1 MKKRS
6 NLQVMGRLI
15 GEVKPLS
22 GYMVLSIILGT
33 LGNLAATFITVFG
46 GYAILDVLGVASPMS
61 ISAVFITILVLA
73 LVRGGLRYGEQGC
86 NHYIAFR
93 LLALFRHKVFQALR
107 RLCPAKLES
116 KNKGDLINLIT
127 SDIELLEVFYAHTI
141 SPIAIYILF
150 TIVMLVFIGHYSW
163 ILALVALVAY
173 LTVGILV
180 PVIISKSSKDYGLKF
195 RNGSGDLGTYVLDS
209 LRGLNEIN
217 QYNRGKERVKEMGD
231 RTDALAADQAQ
242 LKKVEGR
249 NSGIT
254 AGVVLFFD
262 IVMIFVSVVL
272 YRNGMV
278 ANFGGLLIPVIALM
292 SSFGPAGALAAL
304 GSTLQG
310 TFAAGNR
317 VLDIL
322 DEDPAVEEISGQEP
336 TPEFTGARAENLTFK
351 YGDGEDVLK
360 DFSLEIPKGSH
371 IGIVGKSGSGKST
384 FLKLL
389 MRFWNVQKGTLDIS
403 GKDINNINTVDLR
416 NMEAY
421 VTQETELFHDSIAS
435 NLRIAKEDAT
445 QEELE
450 EACKKASIHDF
461 IMTLPQG
468 YETPVGELGDTLSA
482 GERQRLGLARAFLH
496 GADLVLLDE
505 PTSNLDS
512 LNEAVVL
519 KSLNEEFEGKTLV
532 LVSHRKSTMR
542 ICDKEYSVENGR
554 MS

>member
-6 NLQVMGRLI
+6 NLQIMGRLI
-15 GEVKPLS
+15 KEVKPLS
-22 GYMVLSIILGT
+22 GYMSLSILMGT

-46 GYAILDVLGVASPMS
+46 GFAVLDVLGISAPMS
-61 ISAVFITILVLA
+61 VKAVFITILLLA
-73 LVRGGLRYGEQGC
+73 AFRGALRYGEQGC

-93 LLALFRHKVFQALR
+93 LLALFRHKVFTALR
-107 RLCPAKLES
+107 KLCPAKLET

-141 SPIAIYILF
+141 SPIAIWFIY
-150 TIVMLVFIGHYSW
+150 TIVMVVFIGHYSW
-163 ILALVALVAY
+163 ILALVSLAAY
-173 LTVGILV
+173 LAVGVLV
-180 PVIISKSSKDYGLKF
+180 PVIISHSSKDYGLKF
-195 RNGSGDLGTYVLDS
+195 RNGSGSLSTYVLDG

-217 QYNRGKERVKEMGD
+217 QYDSGEDRVREMGE
-231 RTDALAADQAQ
+231 RTDALSEDQSK
-242 LKKVEGR
+242 LKNVEGR
-249 NSGIT
+249 NMAIT
-254 AGVVLFFD
+254 ASVILLFD
-262 IVMIFVSVVL
+262 ILMIFVSVLLFRRGTV
-272 YRNGMV
+272 G
-278 ANFGGLLIPVIALM
+278 FEGILIPALALI
-292 SSFGPAGALAAL
+292 SSFGPASALAAL

-310 TFAAGNR
+310 TFAAGSR

-322 DEDPAVEEISGQEP
+322 DEEPEVEEITGKEP
-336 TPEFTGARAENLTFK
+336 TETFTGAKAENITFR
-351 YGDGEDVLK
+351 YGDKDVLK
-360 DFSLEIPKGSH
+360 DFSLEIPKNSH

-389 MRFWNVQKGTLDIS
+389 MRFWKTQKGSIQIS
-403 GKDINNINTVDLR
+403 DKDINEINTTDLR
-416 NMEAY
+416 NREAF
-421 VTQETELFHDSIAS
+421 VTQETELFHDTIAG

-450 EACKKASIHDF
+450 EACRKASIHDF
-461 IMTLPQG
+461 IMSLPDG
-468 YETPVGELGDTLSA
+468 YETQVGELGDTLSA
-482 GERQRLGLARAFLH
+482 GERQRIGLARAFLH
-496 GADLVLLDE
+496 DADLVLLDE

-519 KSLNEEFEGKTLV
+519 KSLNEECEDKTLV